1 MKSMTWRLVLAIAAS
16 VAVGPLS
23 SAEKDAVKSD
33 VSTGLRPFFERFD
46 ADRGNLNRFYNIPL
60 SGGDHKRR
68 LAFYQEQQDALK
80 KLDFDGLSRDG
91 QVDYLL
97 LRNEL
102 SHTRRKLL
110 RERELDQEVLPL
122 MPFWKPI
129 VSQLEAH
136 RRLEPVD
143 GKTVAANLEEIEAQ
157 INVVRG
163 ELERSL
169 SESRKRWDKEK
180 AERASRRVRDLSGAL
195 SRWFRFY
202 NGYNPLFSW
211 WVKQPAQQV
220 REALDRYAKLISDQ
234 LVNHVRK
241 KPKDPD
247 RLVGEP
253 IGAEALSLALER
265 EMIAYTPAELVEIAQ
280 REFAWCDKEM
290 AKASRAL
297 GFGDDWRKAQD
308 QVKKLH
314 VQPGEQPKLI
324 KMLALE
330 AENFLEERK
339 LLTIP
344 PLCKETWRM
353 QMMSASRQRVNP
365 YFTGGEVISV
375 SFPTD
380 EMAHKDKL
388 MSMRGNNIH
397 FSRATV
403 HHELIP
409 GHHLQGFMTARY
421 RPYRRRFGTPFWT
434 EGWALYWEVLLW
446 DLDFPKTPEDRIGM
460 LFWRKHRCARIIF
473 SLGFHLGTMKAD
485 EAVDFLVKRVGHE
498 RRNATAE
505 VRRSVQGGYSPLYQA
520 AYMLGAL
527 QLRALASK
535 LVAGGRMTPRQFH
548 DAVLRQ
554 NSIPIEMLR
563 AALDKDVKLTR
574 DYVPG
579 WKFAKDGA
587 SR

>member
-1 MKSMTWRLVLAIAAS
+1 MKSMTRRLVLAIAAI

-60 SGGDHKRR
+60 SAGDHKRR

-102 SHTRRKLL
+102 RDTHRKIL

-122 MPFWKPI
+122 LPFWKPI
-129 VSQLEAH
+129 VAQLESH

-143 GKTVAANLEEIEAQ
+143 GKTVAARLEEIEAQ
-157 INVVRG
+157 IAAARG
-163 ELERSL
+163 TLERSL
-169 SESRKRWDKEK
+169 SESRKRWAREK

-195 SRWFRFY
+195 SRWFQFY

-211 WVKQPAQQV
+211 WVKKPAQQV
-220 REALDRYAKLISDQ
+220 REDLDRYAKLISDQ
-234 LVNHVRK
+234 LVNHSSK
-241 KPKDPD
+241 KSRDPD

-297 GFGDDWRKAQD
+297 GFGNDWRKAQD

-314 VQPGEQPKLI
+314 VKPGEQPKLI

-421 RPYRRRFGTPFWT
+421 RPYRKRFRTPFWT
-434 EGWALYWEVLLW
+434 EGWALYWEMLLW

-485 EAVDFLVKRVGHE
+485 EAVDFLVERVGHE

-505 VRRSVQGGYSPLYQA
+505 VRRSIQGGYSPLYQA

>member
-1 MKSMTWRLVLAIAAS
+1 MASRSLVDS
-16 VAVGPLS
+16 NG
-23 SAEKDAVKSD
+23 
-33 VSTGLRPFFERFD
+33 
-46 ADRGNLNRFYNIPL
+46 
-60 SGGDHKRR
+60 
-68 LAFYQEQQDALK
+68 
-80 KLDFDGLSRDG
+80 
-91 QVDYLL
+91 
-97 LRNEL
+97 
-102 SHTRRKLL
+102 
-110 RERELDQEVLPL
+110 
-122 MPFWKPI
+122 
-129 VSQLEAH
+129 
-136 RRLEPVD
+136 RLEPVD
-143 GKTVAANLEEIEAQ
+143 GKTVAAQLEEIEGQ
-157 INVVRG
+157 IDDARG
-163 ELERSL
+163 ALERSL
-169 SESRKRWDKEK
+169 AEARKRWDKET

-195 SRWFRFY
+195 SRWFQFY

-211 WVKQPAQQV
+211 WVKRPAQQV

-234 LVNHVRK
+234 LVNHSKK

-265 EMIAYTPAELVEIAQ
+265 EMIAYTPAELVEIAK

-290 AKASRAL
+290 EKASRAL

-308 QVKKLH
+308 QVKNLH
-314 VQPGEQPKLI
+314 VKPGEQPKLI

-434 EGWALYWEVLLW
+434 EGWALYWEMLLW

-505 VRRSVQGGYSPLYQA
+505 VRRSIQGGYSPLYQA

-579 WKFAKDGA
+579 WKFGKDGA

>member
-1 MKSMTWRLVLAIAAS
+1 MKRMTFPLVFLLA
-16 VAVGPLS
+16 AVVLPPPVRS
-23 SAEKDAVKSD
+23 TDQEPETSD

-46 ADRGNLNRFYNIPL
+46 ADRGNVDRFYNIPL
-60 SGGDHKRR
+60 SANDQERR
-68 LAFYQEQQDALK
+68 LAFYSLTQGELEK
-80 KLDFDGLSRDG
+80 IDFDRLSRAG
-91 QVDYLL
+91 RVDYLL

-102 SHTRRKLL
+102 EHTRKKIV
-110 RERELDQEVLPL
+110 REAELDAEVLPL
-122 MPFWKPI
+122 LPFWKPI
-129 VSQLEAH
+129 VGQLEAH

-143 GKTVAANLEEIEAQ
+143 GKKVASRLEGVEEQ
-157 INVVRG
+157 IAAARA
-163 ELERSL
+163 ELEGSL
-169 SESRKRWDKEK
+169 NSARKRWGKDK
-180 AERASRRVRDLSGAL
+180 AERAARRIRDLSGSL

-202 NGYNPLFSW
+202 NGYHPSFSW
-211 WVKQPAQQV
+211 WVKKPVEQV
-220 REALDRYAKLISDQ
+220 REALDGYSKLISDQ
-234 LVNHVRK
+234 LVRRVVEKEKNSK
-241 KPKDPD
+241 
-247 RLVGEP
+247 RLVGKP
-253 IGAEALSLALER
+253 IGKEALLLALQH
-265 EMIAYTPAELVEIAQ
+265 EMIPYTPGELVAIARQ
-280 REFAWCDKEM
+280 EFAWCDREM

-297 GFGDDWRKAQD
+297 GFGDDWRKAQEK
-308 QVKKLH
+308 VKTLH
-314 VQPGEQPKLI
+314 VNPGEQPKLI
-324 KMLALE
+324 KALALE
-330 AENFLEERK
+330 AERFIEKRK

-344 PLCKETWRM
+344 ALCKETWRI
-353 QMMSASRQRVNP
+353 QMMSAARQRVNP

-434 EGWALYWEVLLW
+434 EGWALYWEMLLW
-446 DLDFPKTPEDRIGM
+446 DLDFPSSPEDRIGM

-473 SLGFHLGTMKAD
+473 SLGFHLGTMKAE
-485 EAVDFLVKRVGHE
+485 EAVDFLVERVGHE

-505 VRRSVQGGYSPLYQA
+505 VRRSIQGGYSPLYQA

-527 QLRALASK
+527 QFRALQRS
-535 LVAGGRMTPRQFH
+535 LVGSGRMTDRQFH

-554 NSIPIEMLR
+554 GSIPVEMVR
-563 AALDKDVKLTR
+563 AALDEKVKLTR
-574 DYVPG
+574 DYVTG
-579 WKFAKDGA
+579 WRFAKEGS

>member
-1 MKSMTWRLVLAIAAS
+1 MKRMMMLLGAILVTI
-16 VAVGPLS
+16 PICT
-23 SAEKDAVKSD
+23 AELEAQTSD
-33 VSTGLRPFFERFD
+33 VSTGLRPFFERYD
-46 ADRGNLNRFYNIPL
+46 ADRGNLDRFYSIPL
-60 SGGDHKRR
+60 SKNDHQRKLDFYKEQ
-68 LAFYQEQQDALK
+68 LAELGK
-80 KLDFDGLSRDG
+80 IDFDGLSREG

-97 LRNEL
+97 LRNEIV
-102 SHTRRKLL
+102 HTRKRILKEAALDAEVVSLL
-110 RERELDQEVLPL
+110 
-122 MPFWKPI
+122 PFWEPI
-129 VSQLEAH
+129 VKQLESH
-136 RRLEPVD
+136 RRLEAAD
-143 GKTVAANLEEIEAQ
+143 GKGVAAHMENIEGLISAAHS
-157 INVVRG
+157 RLDG
-163 ELERSL
+163 SL
-169 SESRKRWDKEK
+169 KEARKTWGKDK
-180 AERASRRVRDLSGAL
+180 ANRAHRRVRDLDRAVSN
-195 SRWFRFY
+195 WFRFY
-202 NGYNPLFSW
+202 NGYSPLFSW
-211 WVKQPAQQV
+211 WVKRPAGRV
-220 REALDRYAKLISDQ
+220 NEALGKYAKLIKEQ
-234 LVNHVRK
+234 LVDRANK
-241 KPKDPD
+241 KPQGPD
-247 RLVGEP
+247 GLVGDP
-253 IGAEALSLALER
+253 IGAEKLLEELER
-265 EMIAYTPAELVEIAQ
+265 EMIAYTPAELVQVAR
-280 REFAWCDKEM
+280 REFAWCDREM
-290 AKASRAL
+290 ASASRAL
-297 GFGDDWRKAQD
+297 GYGDDWRKAQD
-308 QVKKLH
+308 HVKNLH
-314 VQPGEQPKLI
+314 VKPGDQPKLI
-324 KMLALE
+324 KELALE
-330 AENFLEERK
+330 AEKFLEERK

-344 PLCKETWRM
+344 PLCKETWRI
-353 QMMSASRQRVNP
+353 QMMSADRQRVNP

-421 RPYRRRFGTPFWT
+421 RAYRRRFNTPFWT
-434 EGWALYWEVLLW
+434 EGWALYWEMRLW
-446 DLDFPKTPEDRIGM
+446 DLEFPKSPEDRIGM

-473 SLGFHLGTMKAD
+473 SLGFHLGTMKAG
-485 EAVDFLVKRVGHE
+485 EAVDFLVERVGHE

-505 VRRSVQGGYSPLYQA
+505 VRRSIQGGYSPLYQA